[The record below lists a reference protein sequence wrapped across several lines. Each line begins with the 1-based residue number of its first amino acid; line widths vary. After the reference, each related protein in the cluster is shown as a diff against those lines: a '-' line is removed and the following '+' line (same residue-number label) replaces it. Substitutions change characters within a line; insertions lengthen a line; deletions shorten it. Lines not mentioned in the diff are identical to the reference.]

1 MKKLLLG
8 CLLALACVF
17 PAFADELKL
26 KPDHP
31 DTYVVKK
38 GDTLW
43 DISNVFLQ
51 SPWHWPQIWHINPQ
65 VKDPNLIYPGDVLNL
80 VYIDGKPQL
89 VLKRGAGGDVKL
101 EPEVRSIPIARAIPA
116 IPLEAVNAF
125 LNHGRIV
132 APGVLEDAP
141 YVLMGKEGHI
151 VTGAGDEIY
160 GRGNFDPNNTS
171 YGIFRKGETFV
182 DPDTHEV
189 LGVQA
194 LDIGQAKLLSA
205 DKDVATLALNRSTQ
219 EIRRGDRLL
228 SEESRAINAN
238 FFPSSPKQDIKGK
251 LIAVEGGVSQIGAMN
266 VVVINKGAREG
277 IEEGNLLAI
286 YKAGE
291 IVNDPV
297 KNDAVKTPDFRAG
310 LLMVFRVFDKVSY
323 GLVLRAERPL
333 RVQDSVRNP

>member
-8 CLLALACVF
+8 GVFALACVF
-17 PAFADELKL
+17 SAFADVLAL

-51 SPWHWPQIWHINPQ
+51 SPWLWPQLWHVNPQ
-65 VKDPNLIYPGDVLNL
+65 VKNPNLIYPGDVLNL
-80 VYIDGKPQL
+80 VYVDGKPQL
-89 VLKRGAGGDVKL
+89 VLSRGASGDVKL
-101 EPEVRSIPIARAIPA
+101 EPEVRATPIARAIPA
-116 IPLEAVNAF
+116 IPLEAINAF

-132 APGVLEDAP
+132 APGVLEGAP
-141 YVLMGKEGHI
+141 YVLIGKEGHI

-160 GRGNFDPNNTS
+160 GRGQFDSNNTS
-171 YGIFRKGETFV
+171 YGVFRKGETFV

-194 LDIGQAKLLSA
+194 LDIGLAKLLSTE
-205 DKDVATLALNRSTQ
+205 KDVATLSLNRSTQ

-228 SEESRAINAN
+228 PEEQRTINAN
-238 FFPSSPKQDIKGK
+238 FFPSAPAQDIKGR
-251 LIAVEGGVSQIGAMN
+251 LLVVEGGVTQVGPMSI
-266 VVVINKGAREG
+266 VVINKGAREG
-277 IEEGNLLAI
+277 IAEGNLLAI
-286 YKAGE
+286 YKVGE
-291 IVNDPV
+291 VISDPVND
-297 KNDAVKTPDFRAG
+297 DAVKTPDFRAG

-333 RVQDSVRNP
+333 KVGDVVRNP